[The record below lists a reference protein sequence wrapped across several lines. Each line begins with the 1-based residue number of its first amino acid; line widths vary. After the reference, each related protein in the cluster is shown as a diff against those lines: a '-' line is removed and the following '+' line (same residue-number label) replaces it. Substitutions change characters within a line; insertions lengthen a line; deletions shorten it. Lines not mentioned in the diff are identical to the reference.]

1 LELACSLLQVLDALY
16 VGIVDYGGSRLLCI
30 FKLAEGRVGEGLVL
44 VLHLLA
50 RFLLV
55 GVPVGLELV
64 GNFLHGIKRSGG
76 GSDQLQSMLL
86 GLTWR

>member
-1 LELACSLLQVLDALY
+1 MFQILDSFDVRVVY
-16 VGIVDYGGSRLLCI
+16 NGGCRLLCI

-64 GNFLHGIKRSGG
+64 SDLLHGIKRSGG
-76 GSDQLQSMLL
+76 
-86 GLTWR
+86 